1 MAGSVRKAIS
11 VLDLF
16 SVERPDWGPSEV
28 AAELGIAK
36 STAHGLL
43 AELARA
49 GLTERLPCGRYRLG
63 WGIVGLARTMVATS
77 GLREAAGPMIRELS
91 QHFGETVHLAARSG
105 DGALYVASERPP
117 GGTSAPAGSTL
128 ADGSPLW
135 QVLLGRERRR
145 AEDRGYVIGAQ
156 HDLEN
161 VACAVAPVDSAN
173 AIALCASRERFAA
186 RGEEYGRA
194 VAGVARR
201 LKRTV
206 RS

>member
-1 MAGSVRKAIS
+1 MAASVRKAIR

-16 SVERPDWGPSEV
+16 SVEQPEWGPSEV
-28 AAELGIAK
+28 GAELGIAK

-49 GLTERLPCGRYRLG
+49 GLTERLPGGRYRLG
-63 WGIVGLARTMVATS
+63 WRIVGLARTTLATS
-77 GLREAAGPMIRELS
+77 RLRDAAGPLIRELS
-91 QHFGETVHLAARSG
+91 RHFGETVHLAARAG
-105 DGALYVASERPP
+105 DSALYVTSERPP
-117 GGTSAPAGSTL
+117 DGRSAPAGPAL

-135 QVLLGRERRR
+135 RVLFERERVERHC
-145 AEDRGYVIGAQ
+145 YMIGEQ

-173 AIALCASRERFAA
+173 AIALCASRERIAA

-201 LKRTV
+201 LNRSV
-206 RS
+206 RA